1 MLDKIKKYIDKKLK
15 EYNKDKDGKGGKKF
29 GLEEF
34 LNIFMIIL
42 IVDMSIYSIR
52 SYAVKQAEK
61 KTNAYQLEHNATEID
76 YFTTSINKEVD
87 SAEIVYFIKDEKDNI
102 KVVIKDK
109 NNTSKLIKNIPALSI
124 SMNLEKDLISK
135 NINYQW
141 FKTKEVHIQPII
153 MTFIMKHFILLLIFA
168 YLIYML
174 KESGALGNKD
184 KFDTYKPKDVKG
196 SLKDIIGYEDIKEE
210 IMHFQQMFKY
220 KKKYK
225 GYGIE
230 DSYNLMFSG
239 PAGTG
244 KTKIATLLA
253 KELDLP
259 IIVASGNLETGYVG
273 GGAKVI
279 KSLYK
284 EAEKQAVS
292 NKFNACIVFI
302 DEGQNLLKK
311 RGQYKEKWADDTS
324 NELLAHL
331 DGIKT
336 NAGSQIIT
344 IIASNFDESNIDL
357 DEAMSRRFKKKIHFR
372 VPNLDERIDLINH
385 FLKKVTKK
393 EKNINVD
400 DFAKTLSGI
409 TPAIIETIIQEA
421 GLIAINNKEK
431 VNEKNLMKA
440 FETVLVGKSDRKTT
454 KGKDIDR
461 GIISTHEIG
470 HFIVNY
476 INTMKD
482 NNNDFDKTK
491 EDMRVIKISSE
502 SISRANALGFVLS
515 ENSDSLLTSLKAFE
529 DEIKVLYGGV
539 AAEEVIYGKYNITAG
554 SANDIEKVTNLL
566 KHMIQK
572 CSMYSSAKL
581 NLLDLNKV
589 SEDKSVQEI
598 MDKSEALYND
608 SLNIVEDNK
617 DLILYLSS
625 ILIEKWVLS
634 KEDIFLEIKKFNER
648 VI

>member
-1 MLDKIKKYIDKKLK
+1 MFEKIKKYIDKKIK
-15 EYNKDKDGKGGKKF
+15 EFKKGKNDKNPKNF
-29 GLEEF
+29 GLEEI
-34 LNIFMIIL
+34 LNIFMVLLII
-42 IVDMSIYSIR
+42 DMSIYSIR
-52 SYAVKQAEK
+52 SYTAKQVEK
-61 KTNAYQLEHNATEID
+61 NTMTYKLEHNATEID
-76 YFTTSINKEVD
+76 YFTTSINKELD
-87 SAEIVYFIKDEKDNI
+87 NAKIVYFIKNQKDEI
-102 KVVIKDK
+102 KVIIKDK
-109 NNTSKLIKNIPALSI
+109 NDQNKLIKNIPALSI
-124 SMNLEKDLISK
+124 SMNLEKELVNK

-141 FKTKEVHIQPII
+141 IKTKKENIQPILT
-153 MTFIMKHFILLLIFA
+153 TFIINHFVLILIFA

-184 KFDTYKPKDVKG
+184 KFDIYKPKDVKG
-196 SLKDIIGYEDIKEE
+196 SLKDIIGYDDIKEE
-210 IMHFQQMFKY
+210 ISHFQQMFKY

-253 KELDLP
+253 KELELP

-284 EAEKQAVS
+284 EAGKRAIS
-292 NKFNACIVFI
+292 NKYNACIVFI

-336 NAGSQIIT
+336 TSGSQIIT

-385 FLKKVTKK
+385 FLKKVSKK
-393 EKNINVD
+393 EKNIKVD
-400 DFAKTLSGI
+400 DFAKTLSGV

-440 FETVLVGKSDRKTT
+440 FETILVGKSDRKTT
-454 KGKDIDR
+454 KGRDKDR
-461 GIISTHEIG
+461 KIISTHEIG

-476 INTMKD
+476 INTMKL
-482 NNNDFDKTK
+482 NNNDIDKTQ
-491 EDMRVIKISSE
+491 EEMRVIKISSE

-515 ENSDSLLTSLKAFE
+515 ENNESLLTSLREFE
-529 DEIKVLYGGV
+529 DEVKVLYGGV
-539 AAEEVIYGKYNITAG
+539 AAEEVIYGKNNITAG
-554 SANDIEKVTNLL
+554 SANDIEKATSIL
-566 KHMIQK
+566 KHMIQT
-572 CSMYSSAKL
+572 CSMYEKSKVNMSQLSKSAE
-581 NLLDLNKV
+581 
-589 SEDKSVQEI
+589 EDSVQFI
-598 MDKSEALYND
+598 INKSEELYNE
-608 SLNIVEDNK
+608 SYNIIKANK
-617 DLILYLSS
+617 DLIEYLSDV
-625 ILIEKWVLS
+625 LIKKWVLS
-634 KEDIFLEIKKFNER
+634 KDEIFKEIKHFNSLKK
-648 VI
+648 

>member
-1 MLDKIKKYIDKKLK
+1 MLNKIKKWIDKKLK
-15 EYNKDKDGKGGKKF
+15 EYKKDKEGKKF
-29 GLEEF
+29 SLEDGI
-34 LNIFMIIL
+34 NIFMMFLIL
-42 IVDMSIYSIR
+42 DMSIYTIR
-52 SYAVKQAEK
+52 SYSIKETEK
-61 KTNAYQLEHNATEID
+61 KSQAYKLEHKAKEID
-76 YFTTSINKEVD
+76 YFKTSINKEVKN
-87 SAEIVYFIKDEKDNI
+87 AEIVYFIKDEVEGKPEI
-102 KVVIKDK
+102 KIVINDK
-109 NNTSKLIKNIPALSI
+109 NSSKLIKNIPALSI
-124 SMNLEKDLISK
+124 SMNLERELVKN

-141 FKTKEVHIQPII
+141 VKTEKRTVKPILT
-153 MTFIMKHFILLLIFA
+153 TFIMDHFVLILIFA

-184 KFDTYKPKDVKG
+184 KFDTYRPKDVKG

-284 EAEKQAVS
+284 EAEKQAIS
-292 NKFNACIVFI
+292 NKYNSCIVFI

-372 VPNLDERIDLINH
+372 VPNVDERIDLINH
-385 FLKKVTKK
+385 FLKKVSKK

-400 DFAKTLSGI
+400 NFAKTLSGI

-440 FETVLVGKSDRKTT
+440 FETILVGKSDRKTT
-454 KGKDIDR
+454 KGKDKDR
-461 GIISTHEIG
+461 KIITTHEIG
-470 HFIVNY
+470 HFVVNY
-476 INTMKD
+476 INTMNRND
-482 NNNDFDKTK
+482 NDIDKTE
-491 EDMRVIKISSE
+491 EDMAVIKISSE

-515 ENSDSLLTSLKAFE
+515 ENSESLLTTLKEFE

-539 AAEEVIYGKYNITAG
+539 AAEEIVYGKDNITSG
-554 SANDIEKVTNLL
+554 SANDIEKATSIL
-566 KHMIQK
+566 KHMVQS
-572 CSMYSSAKL
+572 CSMYDNSKV
-581 NLLDLNKV
+581 NLTQLNKV
-589 SEDKSVQEI
+589 SEDESVKQIVE
-598 MDKSEALYND
+598 KSEELYKE
-608 SLNIVEDNK
+608 SLKIIKDNK
-617 DLILYLSS
+617 KLIEYLSG
-625 ILIEKWVLS
+625 ILIKEWVLS
-634 KEDIFLEIKKFNER
+634 KQEIFKEIKKFNEGK
-648 VI
+648 